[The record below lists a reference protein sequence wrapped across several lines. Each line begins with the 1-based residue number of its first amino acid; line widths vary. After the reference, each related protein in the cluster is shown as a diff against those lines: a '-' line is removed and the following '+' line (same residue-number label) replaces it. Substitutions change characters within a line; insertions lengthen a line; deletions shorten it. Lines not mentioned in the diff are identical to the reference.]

1 MKRRQHQ
8 ARTSRATS
16 DYIQSPSS
24 SFICLTQESRPSGLL
39 SPKDNNVKFNI
50 SYKRPIS
57 RALDDALVARY
68 M

>member
-1 MKRRQHQ
+1 MFFV
-8 ARTSRATS
+8 
-16 DYIQSPSS
+16 Y
-24 SFICLTQESRPSGLL
+24 LTQESRPSGLL